1 MISSEDY
8 EEIYEILSYMDKIV
22 VMKIPIEI
30 LSIINK
36 KRNKKY
42 VTKIDKKDLFNL
54 NNMSKNTQSVLAWLD
69 VNYWINPDK
78 KRNLIQ
84 KMNLEKQNQELLK
97 QQQYSSNVF
106 ENKNKKTEY
115 NNFKANSTLVVINK
129 KENFIQKFIKKVKFI
144 FKTLD
149 NNS

>member
-1 MISSEDY
+1 MNQMDMAQIMAM
-8 EEIYEILSYMDKIV
+8 LS
-22 VMKIPIEI
+22 
-30 LSIINK
+30 
-36 KRNKKY
+36 
-42 VTKIDKKDLFNL
+42 KIDKKDLFNL